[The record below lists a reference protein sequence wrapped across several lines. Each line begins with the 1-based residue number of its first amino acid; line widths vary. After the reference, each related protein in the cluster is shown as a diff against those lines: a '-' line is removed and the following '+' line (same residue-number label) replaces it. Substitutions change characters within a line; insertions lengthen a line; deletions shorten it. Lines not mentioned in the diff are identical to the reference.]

1 MKIEKI
7 QIHLYKLLILFSPLD
22 FFSFKID
29 RVDISFFK
37 FFSFLFV
44 LFSTLKFISELN
56 NKTSIKKDLFI
67 FSLFIICSII
77 NVVFLSNNFD
87 TRVFL
92 NMLSTLLYF
101 FTFIFSYD
109 MIMNVVNSNNINNI
123 NKLMLDFKFIVKTWF
138 LFIILSIPQVIL
150 FLFGINL
157 SFENFTEYAPENQG
171 VIFGLNLLRPNSLF
185 GEPRSIAVMI
195 IPIYFLFRHI
205 KEEKVNYLDWFLI
218 LLVGALTQ
226 SSSFFI
232 VLLISISLI
241 FFSRSYIKTFV
252 FIGLLLLFIVPN
264 FEAIALIVPRIQN
277 LFSSELF
284 LPESFNYELVGQ
296 LGDIS
301 FVSYILNSFSSDS
314 DFLILLFGNGL
325 GTSSVILLDF
335 VNNLFGVDL
344 EIINSRFLF
353 YTMIID
359 LGLIGSFLFIKILY
373 KRLKSPTFKLDDR
386 PKLIFNL
393 ILIGCLFT
401 GSYLFLVIIPYI
413 LLSNIKLNLIK

>member
-1 MKIEKI
+1 
-7 QIHLYKLLILFSPLD
+7 
-22 FFSFKID
+22 
-29 RVDISFFK
+29 
-37 FFSFLFV
+37 
-44 LFSTLKFISELN
+44 
-56 NKTSIKKDLFI
+56 
-67 FSLFIICSII
+67 
-77 NVVFLSNNFD
+77 
-87 TRVFL
+87 
-92 NMLSTLLYF
+92 
-101 FTFIFSYD
+101 
-109 MIMNVVNSNNINNI
+109 MNVVNSNNINNI
-123 NKLMLDFKFIVKTWF
+123 NKLILDFKFIVKTWF

-218 LLVGALTQ
+218 LLVGTLTQ

-353 YTMIID
+353 YTLIID